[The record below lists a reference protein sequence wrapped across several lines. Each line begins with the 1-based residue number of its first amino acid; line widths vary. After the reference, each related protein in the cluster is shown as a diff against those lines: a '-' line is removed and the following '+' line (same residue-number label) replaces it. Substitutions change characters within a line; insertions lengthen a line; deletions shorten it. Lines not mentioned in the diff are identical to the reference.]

1 MPDITPLGEGDWI
14 VEPGDCIVSIA
25 AKHGHLPDTLWNDPA
40 NQALKDARK
49 AGEVLLPG
57 DRVTVMPLRLKEEPR
72 AAGARY
78 VFKRVGVP
86 VKFTLVLQ
94 DDEGNAF
101 AGKKYELTVE
111 GKTQE
116 GTSDD
121 TGKIECFVDPVARE
135 GELKVWLDEPG
146 LPNPWTQQVQLSAL
160 RPAAHPLGIQQRLA
174 NLGYYTG
181 ALDGIAGPG
190 LAAAITLFQTEQQL
204 EVTGEADQATQD
216 KLVEVHKV

>member
-1 MPDITPLGEGDWI
+1 MPDITPLGDGDWI
-14 VEPGDCIVSIA
+14 VEAGDCIVSIA
-25 AKHGHLPDTLWNDPA
+25 AKHGHLPGTIWNDPA

-72 AAGARY
+72 AAGAKY
-78 VFKRVGVP
+78 VFKRLGVP

-160 RPAAHPLGIQQRLA
+160 RPAADPLGIQQRLA

-204 EVTGEADQATQD
+204 EATGEADQATQD
-216 KLVEVHKV
+216 KLVEVHKI

>member
-72 AAGARY
+72 AAGAAY

-146 LPNPWTQQVQLSAL
+146 LPNPWAQQVQLSVL
-160 RPAAHPLGIQQRLA
+160 RPVAHPLGIQQRLA